1 MTSNPGPWLVVGLG
15 NPGAKFSGTRHN
27 VGFGAVDSLVR
38 TERITFSGSSGAAE
52 VGVCR
57 NGDLVIAKPT
67 TFVNASGDA
76 VRGLMQRFGIG
87 RDRVIVIHDDVHVE
101 AGDVDVVVGVP
112 HGGHNG
118 VASVMDRVGSNRF
131 VRIRVGVGGPAKGR
145 RLEDHVLERP
155 GRAER
160 KCVEIA
166 VGEAAVVAR
175 TVVALGA
182 EKAMEGWSLDA
193 TGGAR
198 EPGSSRRVVSRRTP
212 TPHRP

>member
-1 MTSNPGPWLVVGLG
+1 MVGLG

-27 VGFGAVDSLVR
+27 AGFDVVDSLAR
-38 TERITFSGSSGAAE
+38 SERVTFSGALCAAG

-76 VRGLMQRFGIG
+76 VRGLMHRFGVG
-87 RDRVIVIHDDVHVE
+87 RDRVIVVHDDVRLE
-101 AGDVDVVVGVP
+101 AGNVDVVVGGP

-118 VASVMDRVGSNRF
+118 VASVVDGVGSDRF
-131 VRIRVGVGGPAKGR
+131 VRIRVGVGGPARGR

-160 KCVEIA
+160 RCAELA
-166 VGEAAVVAR
+166 AGEAAGVAR

-182 EKAMEGWSLDA
+182 EKAMEGWRLDA
-193 TGGAR
+193 TGRAR
-198 EPGSSRRVVSRRTP
+198 GPGGSGRAESRRTP
-212 TPHRP
+212 PTLHPVDPRPAR